1 MPDRDLPAETPAGL
15 LPPLVSAAAA
25 TPVGEGTECGGMW
38 HVTVTVAGDAVPDS
52 EIRGGLERLEHE
64 HPFLLAGRYA
74 PDRAEVRYWEEAPD
88 AASVVRLALQLWDEH
103 RVTASLP
110 AWQVVGVEVVDRATF
125 HRRVI
130 SGGRVRPI
138 TPVAAVGVTPF

>member
-1 MPDRDLPAETPAGL
+1 MPDRDPQSDAATDLMPPVVRAVEGTPADV
-15 LPPLVSAAAA
+15 P
-25 TPVGEGTECGGMW
+25 TECGGMW

-88 AASVVRLALQLWDEH
+88 AASVVGLALQLWDEH
-103 RVTASLP
+103 RATASLP

-138 TPVAAVGVTPF
+138 APVAAIGVTPF